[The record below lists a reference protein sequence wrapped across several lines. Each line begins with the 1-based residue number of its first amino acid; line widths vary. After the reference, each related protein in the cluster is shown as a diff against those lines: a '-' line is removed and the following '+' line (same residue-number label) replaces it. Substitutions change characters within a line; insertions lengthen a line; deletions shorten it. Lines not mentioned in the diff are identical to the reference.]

1 LAEKIGQILIRKGK
15 ITPAQLREALR
26 TQQFFGG
33 YLGSHLINLG
43 FIDEAALGETLSEIY
58 RVPFAPFESI
68 RLARPDVIQKV
79 PAALAQR
86 YRVIP
91 LQIEGNR
98 IHLAMLNPRDT
109 VAANEVSMSTGL
121 TVAPWVAP
129 EFRIVQALEKHY
141 KVRRQGR
148 GPITMKIAAES
159 PAPAEPPEEAP
170 TPPPPRPRAPRSGE
184 PQNIGFD
191 GHPIDAVVMPELGGT
206 VRPAHQDE
214 IMPRSLE
221 EWRDSEVEEAL
232 GRLDPGAGRSRRR
245 TPARAP
251 AAPPEPTALRYSEED
266 EFPLTRRPGQPA
278 GTARPAAPAPG
289 RTLVREVPARRPSIP
304 EPARPKA
311 PLRPSGRF
319 APPPTDERSLEQL
332 GGRIA
337 AAVTR
342 EQLAEEVV
350 GFMAA
355 RYRRVALF
363 AVRQD
368 LATGWSGSGPG
379 LDLDQLLSLAIPL
392 KEPSIFSPVQA
403 SQSVFVGLPVP
414 GPRSQA
420 FYERLGANAP
430 PNLLLV
436 PVVLRDRLVAILY
449 ADNLNEALGA
459 IDMAIWKRLAQMIA
473 MSLEILILKNKMRK
487 M

>member
-43 FIDEAALGETLSEIY
+43 FLDEASLGETLSEIY

-68 RLARPDVIQKV
+68 RLARPEVIQRV

-86 YRVIP
+86 YRIVP

-98 IHLAMLNPRDT
+98 IHLAMLNPRDA
-109 VAANEVSMSTGL
+109 VAANEVAMSTGL
-121 TVAPWVAP
+121 TVTPWVAP

-141 KVRRQGR
+141 KMRRQER
-148 GPITMKIAAES
+148 GPITMKMAAETPVPS
-159 PAPAEPPEEAP
+159 EPEEP
-170 TPPPPRPRAPRSGE
+170 SPPPRPLPPSASAVE
-184 PQNIGFD
+184 PEDMGLD
-191 GHPIDAVVMPELGGT
+191 GHPLDAIVMPDIGGT
-206 VRPAHQDE
+206 ARPQRPHEAV
-214 IMPRSLE
+214 PRSLE
-221 EWRDSEVEEAL
+221 EWRDSEVEEAV
-232 GRLDPGAGRSRRR
+232 GRLDPGADRRPR
-245 TPARAP
+245 P
-251 AAPPEPTALRYSEED
+251 AAARPTLTQNPPALSSYGEED
-266 EFPLTRRPGQPA
+266 EFPLHRRSRPPGA
-278 GTARPAAPAPG
+278 VVRPSGPTPG
-289 RTLVREVPARRPSIP
+289 RTLVREATARRAPVGERTRP
-304 EPARPKA
+304 PLQARKIGHA
-311 PLRPSGRF
+311 
-319 APPPTDERSLEQL
+319 APPTDERSLEQL
-332 GGRIA
+332 SGRIA
-337 AAVTR
+337 ASTTR
-342 EQLAEEVV
+342 EELAEEIV

-355 RYRRVALF
+355 RYRRVAMF

-368 LATGWSGSGPG
+368 VAYGWAGAGPG
-379 LDLDQLLSLAIPL
+379 LDLDRLLSLVIQL

-403 SQSVFVGLPVP
+403 SQSIFVGLPIP

-420 FYERLGANAP
+420 FYAHLGATAP

-449 ADNLNEALGA
+449 ADNLNEALGG
-459 IDMAIWKRLAQMIA
+459 IDMAIWKRLAQMVA
-473 MSLEILILKNKMRK
+473 MSLEILILKNRVRK